1 MTSAPLFTRE
11 FALVSLANFA
21 NGISFALFFH
31 LSGYL
36 ADLGASK
43 DTIGFIFGVAALAA
57 IAMRPYLGKTMDSWG
72 RRPVIIIGGVV
83 NLIFVLLYLTVS
95 AIGPWIYIVRIGHGV
110 AEAALF
116 SALFTYGADV
126 VPEERRTEG
135 IALFGVSALLP
146 IAIAGVLGDVVLS
159 LGGFEELF
167 RTAAFFALLTLLF
180 SLPLPERM
188 PKTDVDHQPRGFVSV
203 MLNRTLLPLWW
214 MIGWFSFVLTGYFVF
229 IRNYVD
235 DTGIGSVGMFFGVY
249 ATTAILVRIFFGKL
263 PDRIGRKRVLFPM
276 ILALVVGFVVLAT
289 ATSWIGVAVA
299 GVLCGAGHG
308 FAFPIFTA
316 MVVDR
321 APTPD
326 RGSAIAMFTSLF
338 DVGLLVGGPILGAII
353 EMADYSAMFLFSGA
367 ALFVAAIV
375 FWRWDAGIEE
385 SRAAT
390 VSEASIPE

>member
-1 MTSAPLFTRE
+1 MSSTRLFTRE

-21 NGISFALFFH
+21 NGISFALFFP

-43 DTIGFIFGVAALAA
+43 DTIGLIFGVAALAA
-57 IAMRPYLGKTMDSWG
+57 IAMRPYLGRAMDTYG
-72 RRPVIIIGGVV
+72 RRPVILAGGVV

-95 AIGPWIYIVRIGHGV
+95 AIGPWVYVVRLGHGV

-146 IAIAGVLGDVVLS
+146 IAIAGVLGDVVLN

-167 RTAAFFALLTLLF
+167 MTAAFFALLTLLF

-188 PKTDVDHQPRGFVSV
+188 PEIDVDHQPLGFISV
-203 MLNRTLLPLWW
+203 MRNPTLLPLWW

-249 ATTAILVRIFFGKL
+249 ATTAILVRLFFGKL

-276 ILALVVGFVVLAT
+276 ILALVAGFVILAT
-289 ATSWIGVAVA
+289 ATSWVGVAVA

-338 DVGLLVGGPILGAII
+338 DVGLLIGGPVLGAII
-353 EMADYSAMFLFSGA
+353 EAADYAAMWLFSA
-367 ALFVAAIV
+367 VVLFLAMVV
-375 FWRWDAGIEE
+375 FWRWDAGIEA
-385 SRAAT
+385 SRAVT
-390 VSEASIPE
+390 VSESAIPE